1 MCVCSGG
8 GAAGRRHWGQR
19 TSAGGHNT
27 PAHTHTHTYKH
38 TLTHKQAHVHTL
50 TRHMNTHCYTRRR
63 HLATRTPENTEIC
76 TCKQTRRPVEHC
88 HRHCRHTSGTVTI
101 ATQDW
106 SCHPGLVRRVTARE
120 SERYAGDKKSKRQ
133 RQRARGIKYPP
144 QCSLQSCVETKGE
157 REERVRGREK
167 VRARERERERER
179 IHRRLI
185 QRAALD
191 VRRSAA

>member
-1 MCVCSGG
+1 MCVP
-8 GAAGRRHWGQR
+8 GAEQL
-19 TSAGGHNT
+19 AGGTGAREHLQEAT
-27 PAHTHTHTYKH
+27 TRLHTHTHTHTYKH

-63 HLATRTPENTEIC
+63 HLATHTPENTEIC